1 MEKKFGLAL
10 GCGGA
15 RGVAHVG
22 FLKALE
28 ENKIKPDII
37 TGCSMGSIVGAGYA
51 YGMTISHI
59 KNILFKLKKSDL
71 FDMNVNPIKKNS
83 LLAGKKM
90 RALLAK
96 HLGEINFD
104 QLKIPF
110 GCVATDVVTGR
121 IVNLTEGNV
130 VDSIC
135 ASSAIPLALP
145 AVKIGEHLLVDGG
158 VLERNP
164 VKLCKKMGA
173 EVIVAV
179 DVLGNLAHVSSYKNI
194 FELALR
200 IFDIQEA
207 TLTHKSH
214 TRNADLVVYPD
225 LGNISQYKIENQK
238 FCYEKGYEAGINAIP
253 KIKELLN
260 I

>member
-59 KNILFKLKKSDL
+59 KNILFKLKKSAL

-104 QLKIPF
+104 QLKMR
-110 GCVATDVVTGR
+110 GSSR
-121 IVNLTEGNV
+121 
-130 VDSIC
+130 
-135 ASSAIPLALP
+135 ASCRRRRSRLP
-145 AVKIGEHLLVDGG
+145 EHGKP
-158 VLERNP
+158 RP
-164 VKLCKKMGA
+164 AWWC
-173 EVIVAV
+173 
-179 DVLGNLAHVSSYKNI
+179 
-194 FELALR
+194 R
-200 IFDIQEA
+200 
-207 TLTHKSH
+207 
-214 TRNADLVVYPD
+214 P
-225 LGNISQYKIENQK
+225 
-238 FCYEKGYEAGINAIP
+238 
-253 KIKELLN
+253 
-260 I
+260 